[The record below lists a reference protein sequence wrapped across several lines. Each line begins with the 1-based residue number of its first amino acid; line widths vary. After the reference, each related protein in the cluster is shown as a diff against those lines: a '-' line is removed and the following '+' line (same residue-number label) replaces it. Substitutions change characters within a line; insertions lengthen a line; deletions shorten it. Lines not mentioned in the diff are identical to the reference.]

1 MNMIVSNVFNVL
13 HNPADI
19 EKDTSLSGTRILTS
33 RPVETP
39 FSFASL
45 FLSVNCQFPPNSY
58 ALIEVQVRADNK
70 WSGFYKLALLS
81 AQLKTS
87 FPPQADEYARVNTDE
102 LELSVPAQAYRYR
115 IHLSGGA
122 EADLI
127 AATLVKTPFLYN
139 EKTSSKLPLRAR
151 EVGIVPLSQLEQ
163 KTPQKRRICSPTSLL
178 MALTYLGIDT
188 DIKQVMDG
196 VFDAT
201 ASIYGNWLFNVVY
214 ASQVGATAYVRRF
227 AALTE
232 LEQFITPDTC
242 VIASIAFD
250 KGDLANAP
258 MSHTT
263 GHLVVLRGW
272 KNGKVLVADPAAPRA
287 DSVLRAYNAQEFAH
301 AWLKRKKGISYI
313 VRKK

>member
-1 MNMIVSNVFNVL
+1 MAQSSVFNLL
-13 HNPADI
+13 HTPADI
-19 EKDTSLSGTRILTS
+19 EAETSVSGVRILTS
-33 RPVETP
+33 RVVETP
-39 FSFASL
+39 FSFGSL

-58 ALIEVQVRADNK
+58 VLAEIQVRADNK
-70 WSGFYKLALLS
+70 WSDFYKLALLS

-87 FPPQADEYARVNTDE
+87 FPSQEDTFARVNTDE
-102 LELSVPAQAYRYR
+102 LELKVPAQAYRYR

-122 EADLI
+122 ETDLT
-127 AATLVKTPFLYN
+127 AVTLVKEPFTYA
-139 EKTSSKLPLRAR
+139 EKTAAKLPPRVR
-151 EVGIVPLSQLEQ
+151 EIGIIPISQLEQ
-163 KTPQKRRICSPTSLL
+163 DTPQKRRICSPTSLL
-178 MALTYLGIDT
+178 MALHYLGFEK

-214 ASQVGATAYVRRF
+214 ASQAGAQAYVRRF
-227 AALTE
+227 ASLAE
-232 LEQFITPDTC
+232 LDKFVTPDTC

-250 KGDLANAP
+250 KGELANAP
-258 MSHTT
+258 MSHTA

-272 KNGKVLVADPAAPRA
+272 KSGKILVADPAAARA
-287 DSVLRAYNAQEFAH
+287 DSVFRAYDAQEFSN